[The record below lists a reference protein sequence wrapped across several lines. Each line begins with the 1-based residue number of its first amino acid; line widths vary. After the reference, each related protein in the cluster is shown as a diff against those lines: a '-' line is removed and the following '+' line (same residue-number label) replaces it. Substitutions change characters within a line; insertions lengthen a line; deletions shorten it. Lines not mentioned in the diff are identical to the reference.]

1 MYSYNFSLK
10 PANKHSNINYVD
22 ISELITNSII
32 SCNQGVTYT
41 RDSKEIELIAIEP
54 NQIQLKLH
62 CKTPLANASRS
73 LSALSR
79 ELLKNNAN
87 VFADSIYN
95 KTLFSIQLLNEQ
107 HSFSDESLS
116 DPDLIKAIVDLLYT
130 YTATTPADAEKR
142 NSTINQIKTL
152 VAPYYKR

>member
-10 PANKHSNINYVD
+10 PANKHSNINYLE

-41 RDSKEIELIAIEP
+41 RDSKEIELIAIKP

-79 ELLKNNAN
+79 ELSNMKKDGLIDYSKNH
-87 VFADSIYN
+87 F
-95 KTLFSIQLLNEQ
+95 
-107 HSFSDESLS
+107 
-116 DPDLIKAIVDLLYT
+116 IV
-130 YTATTPADAEKR
+130 KF
-142 NSTINQIKTL
+142 
-152 VAPYYKR
+152 